1 MPKQTFFNLPDE
13 KKERLLKAAY
23 SEFSKVSL
31 DESSINAIIHES
43 GISRG
48 SFYQYFEDKE
58 DLYFYCAH
66 LLKKDE
72 KAQVDKCFEVAE
84 GNLFDGL
91 KRTFDILY
99 DSYTTGPN
107 KDFYHHFFVNMTYRK
122 SRNIYD
128 EKNQQ
133 PVKPHKHEYPDI
145 VRMLDQSTLN
155 FSSEQELQDFLQY
168 TFQIIHWTIAR
179 SFLKKLSKEEAHEE
193 VNQRLTWLEN
203 GIIKNKGG

>member
-23 SEFSKVSL
+23 NEFSSVSL

-43 GISRG
+43 DISRG

-66 LLKKDE
+66 LLKKGE
-72 KAQVDKCFEVAE
+72 KAQVDTCFEEAN
-84 GNLFDGL
+84 GNVIDGL
-91 KRTFDILY
+91 KRTFDFLY
-99 DSYTTGPN
+99 DSYTAGPN

-128 EKNQQ
+128 EKKQQ
-133 PVKPHKHEYPDI
+133 PKKPHTHEFPDI
-145 VRMLDQSTLN
+145 ITILNQSELN
-155 FSSEQELQDFLQY
+155 FSSEQELKNFLQY
-168 TFQIIHWTIAR
+168 AFQMIQWTIAR

-193 VNQRLTWLEN
+193 INQRLSWLEN
-203 GIIKNKGG
+203 GIVKNKGG